1 VSILP
6 FIASVH
12 PILAL
17 DSSLL
22 PLEQNFLRGTSMIRF
37 VRLPY
42 LFSLTLLAA
51 NPLARVLLLLASFGN
66 IDSLLADQATQP
78 AVTPPQAAEPIDFNR
93 QVRPILA
100 KHCYACHGPDEAE
113 SGLNLTTFESAT
125 AECESGSK
133 AIVPNRSSDSEL
145 LVRITSS
152 DESNRMPPE
161 GSRLTAS
168 QIEILKAWIE
178 QGADF
183 NRHWSFQPRKQ
194 VDVPE
199 IADPSWCNNAID
211 RFILS
216 KLEARGLTPAG
227 QADKRTLIRRVYY
240 DVLGIPPT
248 IEEVTAFES
257 DSNKDAYVRVV
268 DRLLCDPRMGERW
281 GRHWLDVVRYAETNS
296 FERDGLKPNA
306 WKYRDWVIRSIN
318 SDKPYDQFVTEQLAG
333 DELDEVTIDTLTATG
348 FYRLGIWDDEPADP
362 LQARFDEFDDLVTV
376 AGQGFLGLTLNCA
389 RCHDHKIDP
398 IPQKDYYAMVAFF
411 RDVTSYASRSDGA
424 SNNQIDVSDASVR
437 EERARLKS
445 EVAKLDKTM
454 REIEQSAIVKM
465 TAEEQRATEGPGRK
479 RVLKEKLHV
488 FLSEE
493 EFATYQKWRNER
505 EKIAKSMDS
514 LPNQEFVLGL
524 AKCEPTPPSTF
535 VLVRGSPQAEGDQVD
550 PSYVAMTQGDPSKR
564 TEVPAFVSN
573 SKSRLHTEAPVVG
586 RRRALAQW
594 ITDDDNWFTARTIAN
609 RLWQNHFGRGI
620 FRSTNNLGQL
630 GDIPTHPELLDWL
643 ANQLVEDDWSMKS
656 IHRLILLSKAY
667 QMSSQTSSET
677 IAQDPANDLFSRFSM
692 RRLSAEELRDSVLAT
707 SGDLHFQQGG
717 KSFFPKVAD
726 EVKATQSQ
734 PGSGWGESS
743 ESDRAR
749 RSVYIHIK
757 RSLVPPELSVFDFP
771 DTDTTCEARFLT
783 TQAGQAL
790 GLLNGLFVQEQATR
804 FANRVLSMASSERD
818 DQVRVAVELA
828 YSRTATS
835 DDQQFAKRLME
846 RFESEHKLDAT
857 QQLRAYCLVLLNTNE
872 FLYLD

>member
-1 VSILP
+1 LV
-6 FIASVH
+6 ASKEKA
-12 PILAL
+12 I
-17 DSSLL
+17 
-22 PLEQNFLRGTSMIRF
+22 
-37 VRLPY
+37 
-42 LFSLTLLAA
+42 
-51 NPLARVLLLLASFGN
+51 
-66 IDSLLADQATQP
+66 
-78 AVTPPQAAEPIDFNR
+78 EPIDFNR

-113 SGLNLTTFESAT
+113 SGLNLTTFETAT

-133 AIVPNRSSDSEL
+133 AIVPHHAPDSEM
-145 LVRITSS
+145 LVRVTSS
-152 DESNRMPPE
+152 DESVRMPPE
-161 GSRLTAS
+161 GNRLTAA
-168 QIEILKAWIE
+168 QVEILKRWIE
-178 QGADF
+178 QGAEY

-194 VDVPE
+194 IDVPDV
-199 IADPSWCNNAID
+199 IDTAWCNNAID

-216 KLEARGLTPAG
+216 KLEARGLKPAG
-227 QADKRTLIRRVYY
+227 QADKRTLIRRVYF
-240 DVLGIPPT
+240 DVLGIPPS
-248 IEEVTAFES
+248 IEEVVEFE
-257 DSNKDAYVRVV
+257 KDENDHAYERMV

-296 FERDGLKPNA
+296 FERDGVKPNA

-318 SDKPYDQFVTEQLAG
+318 SDKPYDQFVMEQLAG
-333 DELDEVTIDTLTATG
+333 DELDEVTVDTLTATG

-411 RDVTSYASRSDGA
+411 RDVTSYASRSDV
-424 SNNQIDVSDASVR
+424 STNNQIDVSDASVR
-437 EERARLKS
+437 EERARMKS
-445 EVAKLDKTM
+445 EIGKLNEVIRK
-454 REIEQSAIVKM
+454 IEQSAIVKM
-465 TAEEQRATEGPGRK
+465 TAEEQRATEGPQRK
-479 RVLKEKLHV
+479 RVLKEKLEQ
-488 FLSEE
+488 FLDTDSYAKHQKFSEE
-493 EFATYQKWRNER
+493 RDAITKEMK
-505 EKIAKSMDS
+505 S

-524 AKCEPTPPSTF
+524 AKCETTPPSTF

-550 PSYVAMTQGDPSKR
+550 PSYVAMTQPDPAAR
-564 TEVPAFVSN
+564 TAVPAVFSD
-573 SKSRLHTEAPVVG
+573 STKRLHTDAPVIG

-594 ITDDDNWFTARTIAN
+594 ITADDNWFTARTIAN

-620 FRSTNNLGQL
+620 FRSSNNLGQL

-643 ANQLVEDDWSMKS
+643 ANQLVDDDWSMKS
-656 IHRLILLSKAY
+656 LHRLILLSKAY
-667 QMSSQTSSET
+667 QMSSQTTKE
-677 IAQDPANDLFSRFSM
+677 ILEQDPANDLFSRFSM

-717 KSFFPKVAD
+717 ESFFPKVAD

-734 PGSGWGESS
+734 PGSGWGNSS

-804 FANRVLSMASSERD
+804 FAKRVQSIASGELD
-818 DQVRVAVELA
+818 DQIRVAIELA
-828 YSRTATS
+828 YSR
-835 DDQQFAKRLME
+835 DVNEEDRQFAKRIMD
-846 RFESEHKLDAT
+846 RFAKAHQLDAP